1 MIPIANPTAD
11 EKASEYILTM
21 TKAQLEKNCL
31 TSGIKACQKA
41 LSKTDAPVLMVLN
54 ARTSPMDLITHI
66 PILCEDR
73 GIPYIF
79 VKDSSWINGFTCVLL
94 KIEDESQSTQYVLDQ
109 AWKREL

>member
-11 EKASEYILTM
+11 EKASGHILKMAKT
-21 TKAQLEKNCL
+21 QLETNSL
-31 TSGIKACQKA
+31 VSGIKACQKA
-41 LSKTDAPVLMVLN
+41 LLRAESPGLMVLN

-66 PILCEDR
+66 PILCEER

-94 KIEDESQSTQYVLDQ
+94 KIEDGCQDLQYVLDQ
-109 AWKREL
+109 SWKKEL